1 MISIYLINKE
11 NLIINKYYLES
22 IMPKMVSPY
31 INGSIGN
38 NDENRP
44 HFSILN
50 LSEGHEKFL
59 TRGKD
64 EYTFSTIHNFKGIE
78 NQHVNF

>member
-1 MISIYLINKE
+1 
-11 NLIINKYYLES
+11 
-22 IMPKMVSPY
+22 MPKMVPFY
-31 INGSIGN
+31 INGRIENHG
-38 NDENRP
+38 ENRP

-59 TRGKD
+59 TRKKD

-78 NQHVNF
+78 NQHINC